1 MRKEGEG
8 YAERQKHGVADKGAT
23 VRQCISAAVR
33 QCSSAAVREC
43 SSGWMR
49 KRAGMY
55 LGFVALPCQGHA
67 RPLADRL
74 VEVQARVA
82 RVLEEVRWERAARGV
97 LILADTRVVLPVQD
111 ILLTAHAALVH
122 AGRRVP
128 CLREWLPFLRSRPV
142 GG

>member
-82 RVLEEVRWERAARGV
+82 RVLEEVCRERAPCRMSVFANTGIMLLV
-97 LILADTRVVLPVQD
+97 QYLLVALA
-111 ILLTAHAALVH
+111 
-122 AGRRVP
+122 
-128 CLREWLPFLRSRPV
+128 LRDR
-142 GG
+142 